1 MNLLIEQNSSS
12 RASLL
17 SILKIYAKTN
27 SFDIHR
33 LVIAILMK
41 FYPTAILIEKGSADI
56 LEYVLLVIQAEVY
69 QKFSKKEQ
77 LFIQIIQENK
87 TLKSKFEVAL
97 LKYNSELDY
106 QTQHSDINEF
116 KIQGK
121 SFNQNL
127 NYLFEEINSIIDSHT
142 LLKINKNQ
150 LLQILIIEFK
160 KYTIKN
166 IQINYQ
172 LIIENIADI
181 TNTDSKKLTMLLLK
195 RVGSK
200 TSYSSKD
207 VILLDQMSESFF
219 SFSNLKQ
226 ASRKSISNVI
236 KLVQKISNQNIKQ
249 KILKEYIINSSVV
262 ILKLKDKNY
271 KSLINSL
278 TSNKRNHFFIILT
291 NILSVLPYQKRIE
304 LSLKLKQKALL
315 FSQEKNLSDAQFY
328 TKLLNEINLI
338 DAVLFKKIKTHL
350 SLNMDSLFATINPE
364 KSNDKIEEKYS
375 KKSIQEVDEEVAI
388 KKQTNFEIKNYK
400 PINSLNKR
408 DFDYFLNLKNELNR
422 EVEPELFKSGSF
434 KNLDDIL
441 ATDTKFIDFL
451 TLYIDDFELLI
462 EFAQASFNEPIRFRL
477 EALLKSYQP
486 EIGRLE
492 KQLIQ
497 LHKASL
503 FATLNR
509 LEFKIILRVHILKS
523 FAYYKQNTRL
533 NASEFTLNFIENLS
547 NNGKINFKQ
556 TSSIVN
562 YIGTQTTIEKEI
574 KEGVVSFFDRNNF
587 EFVQKKVKEV
597 EFFKNNIHFSI
608 LNKEKLDLYQDQ
620 KLTVSE
626 TIDFIKARIKNTDKR
641 YIQEFLLEEK
651 TASFFASAFKNL
663 DTELHFEVFK
673 LLELSHNN
681 SFSIKKV
688 YEQIIKLKKS
698 SDKHTSFIFEHI
710 IKEVLWNQPS
720 ILYLFDIIYTKLK
733 MKNKFTEFKF
743 LLDLEVYYPSIKL
756 IVQSPEIIDK
766 VDKIELIRY
775 YIQSGKLP
783 ETLKSKKDI
792 HLQSLKAFAN
802 KDQLRFLLI
811 EFSNTKMVS
820 KHFIKI
826 SSKAIFVDL
835 LLEELESIDTDFKY
849 VFDLVMQSNTFISIQ
864 NEYVFYDLLL
874 NYIIAPR
881 SIHKSNLKVLLNTIK
896 SLMPS
901 TYQIIVKIIY
911 KLVSNSPNLT
921 TNIALIAFLNLETFS
936 IKSSKI
942 TKDNLKIG
950 SNSLSDTFILKQ
962 NSPLLIY
969 ILSESASYDIEDAR
983 SKDYIPFKSEQV
995 EFNTFINQ
1003 IRYFVEFKSFDR
1015 TSEISNPAKLYVTVL
1030 KFKSKLILKKQIHS
1044 WSKYSNKISVLLK
1057 LFPEKEITELI
1068 KFIHPKQLDSI
1079 KIFNEV
1085 LKVLNYKTLQEYLK
1099 LKSIQ
1104 KFTSKVLNVWSKH
1117 GIIINTPYI
1126 VLHSLFEELLLNPD
1140 IDAKE
1145 IVHQLEMVL
1154 IDLKPEQSNLVKAIL
1169 IQSNISKVQKKSSEP
1184 LVLEENL
1191 QPLEAGSSMYIN
1203 NAGLILIWPFLSTLF
1218 NKLGFLNGKSFM
1230 DDISLQKAILVTQYV
1245 IFEGNENEESNL
1257 VLNKILCGVAPD
1269 FFVDSKIELNEMEK
1283 SIAKSVLKAVTG
1295 NWEQLNKTS
1304 ILALKETFLKREG
1317 IIQKV
1322 DDNYKLIVEKKPFDM
1337 LLRTIPWNISMIQ
1350 NSFMSFRLIVEWE
1363 N

>member
-1 MNLLIEQNSSS
+1 
-12 RASLL
+12 
-17 SILKIYAKTN
+17 
-27 SFDIHR
+27 
-33 LVIAILMK
+33 
-41 FYPTAILIEKGSADI
+41 
-56 LEYVLLVIQAEVY
+56 
-69 QKFSKKEQ
+69 
-77 LFIQIIQENK
+77 
-87 TLKSKFEVAL
+87 
-97 LKYNSELDY
+97 
-106 QTQHSDINEF
+106 
-116 KIQGK
+116 
-121 SFNQNL
+121 
-127 NYLFEEINSIIDSHT
+127 
-142 LLKINKNQ
+142 
-150 LLQILIIEFK
+150 
-160 KYTIKN
+160 
-166 IQINYQ
+166 
-172 LIIENIADI
+172 
-181 TNTDSKKLTMLLLK
+181 
-195 RVGSK
+195 
-200 TSYSSKD
+200 
-207 VILLDQMSESFF
+207 
-219 SFSNLKQ
+219 
-226 ASRKSISNVI
+226 
-236 KLVQKISNQNIKQ
+236 
-249 KILKEYIINSSVV
+249 
-262 ILKLKDKNY
+262 
-271 KSLINSL
+271 
-278 TSNKRNHFFIILT
+278 
-291 NILSVLPYQKRIE
+291 
-304 LSLKLKQKALL
+304 
-315 FSQEKNLSDAQFY
+315 
-328 TKLLNEINLI
+328 
-338 DAVLFKKIKTHL
+338 
-350 SLNMDSLFATINPE
+350 
-364 KSNDKIEEKYS
+364 
-375 KKSIQEVDEEVAI
+375 
-388 KKQTNFEIKNYK
+388 
-400 PINSLNKR
+400 
-408 DFDYFLNLKNELNR
+408 
-422 EVEPELFKSGSF
+422 VEPELFKSGSF

-1079 KIFNEV
+1079 
-1085 LKVLNYKTLQEYLK
+1085 
-1099 LKSIQ
+1099 
-1104 KFTSKVLNVWSKH
+1104 
-1117 GIIINTPYI
+1117 
-1126 VLHSLFEELLLNPD
+1126 
-1140 IDAKE
+1140 
-1145 IVHQLEMVL
+1145 
-1154 IDLKPEQSNLVKAIL
+1154 
-1169 IQSNISKVQKKSSEP
+1169 
-1184 LVLEENL
+1184 
-1191 QPLEAGSSMYIN
+1191 
-1203 NAGLILIWPFLSTLF
+1203 
-1218 NKLGFLNGKSFM
+1218 
-1230 DDISLQKAILVTQYV
+1230 
-1245 IFEGNENEESNL
+1245 
-1257 VLNKILCGVAPD
+1257 
-1269 FFVDSKIELNEMEK
+1269 
-1283 SIAKSVLKAVTG
+1283 
-1295 NWEQLNKTS
+1295 
-1304 ILALKETFLKREG
+1304 
-1317 IIQKV
+1317 
-1322 DDNYKLIVEKKPFDM
+1322 
-1337 LLRTIPWNISMIQ
+1337 
-1350 NSFMSFRLIVEWE
+1350 
-1363 N
+1363 